1 MTPRISLRRCRK
13 CPYYH
18 GHCPLN
24 DLDPC
29 IMAPTEEER
38 MRTRIGLV
46 CTLIVAVICAAVL
59 VFAGCSGSN
68 PTEFAGNKHW
78 SAVELLRQ
86 QHRDELTDFEKLTL
100 AIALTESRFN
110 PKADSG
116 HGDSGLL
123 QLRSIYIDEVNR
135 LYGTEYTI
143 DDAFDIECYVQHIAS
158 RYPILT
164 GGQDT
169 RIGVILEQPDVD
181 GFFTVKN
188 QWSDKEELC
197 CVVSYHDAPSLYR
210 GGLRMFCA

>member
-46 CTLIVAVICAAVL
+46 CTFIVAVICAAVL

-68 PTEFAGNKHW
+68 PTEFDGNKHW
-78 SAVELLRQ
+78 SAVQLLRE
-86 QHRDELTDFEKLTL
+86 QHKDELTDFDKLTL

-116 HGDSGLL
+116 AGDYGVL
-123 QLRSIYIDEVNR
+123 QLREIYLAEVNR
-135 LYGTEYTI
+135 IAGTSYTI
-143 DDAFDIECYVQHIAS
+143 EDAFDIEKSLEMFHIMQEAYNPNKDIQEAIKHHNRS
-158 RYPILT
+158 SAYK
-164 GGQDT
+164 
-169 RIGVILEQPDVD
+169 VKVLE
-181 GFFTVKN
+181 N
-188 QWSDKEELC
+188 YELICRMEEVRSKLIKK
-197 CVVSYHDAPSLYR
+197 
-210 GGLRMFCA
+210 

>member
-1 MTPRISLRRCRK
+1 MTPRISLRKCRK

-46 CTLIVAVICAAVL
+46 CTFIVAVICAAVL

-86 QHRDELTDFEKLTL
+86 QHRDELSDFDKLTL

-110 PKADSG
+110 ADAVGKA
-116 HGDSGLL
+116 GDSGIL
-123 QLRSIYIDEVNR
+123 QLLPCYVEEVNR
-135 LYGTEYTI
+135 LYHTDYTI
-143 DDAFDIECYVQHIAS
+143 DDAFDIDKSLEMFRLMQAYYNPSKDIMEGIRHHNKGD
-158 RYPILT
+158 RYM
-164 GGQDT
+164 Q
-169 RIGVILEQPDVD
+169 
-181 GFFTVKN
+181 TVLAN
-188 QWSDKEELC
+188 LATIERYEEIRAKLINLH
-197 CVVSYHDAPSLYR
+197 Y
-210 GGLRMFCA
+210 